1 ARDTQAYLKSK
12 GLPWELA
19 KAFNHSAVVSPFIAK
34 EKYDMNNINIS
45 LSINNKTVQAGNTSL
60 MLWNIDEIIAFVSK
74 YFTLKTGDI
83 IFTGTP
89 KGVGPIAIGD
99 QLVGTLEDQEMF
111 NFEIK

>member
-1 ARDTQAYLKSK
+1 LKAK

-19 KAFNHSAVVSPFIAK
+19 KAFNHSAVVSPFISK
-34 EKYDMNNINIS
+34 EKYDMNNINLS
-45 LSINNKTVQAGNTSL
+45 LTINNKPVQAGNTSL
-60 MLWNIDEIIAFVSK
+60 MLWNIDEIIAFVST

-89 KGVGPIAIGD
+89 KGVGPVAIGD
-99 QLVGTLEDQEMF
+99 QLVGKLEDQEMF